1 MKKIFSVLLMLTLC
15 IVAIQCKKGED
26 DPLISLRSR
35 KARVTGDWSLTSG
48 TMTGGYR
55 TGNLSST
62 SSVIMTQNAYSGTYT
77 YVNGSWSQTNTQAG
91 IYKYS
96 ITFNKDGSF
105 TSTEIF
111 DTDIVIV
118 SGTWNFTDGIGDS
131 KKREQIVLFLKSSTG
146 ISGSTT
152 LSYTGN
158 KVYMTFNIKEL
169 RNKKMVLTRTETETS
184 GTDSN
189 DFKWEATLEQ

>member
-1 MKKIFSVLLMLTLC
+1 
-15 IVAIQCKKGED
+15 
-26 DPLISLRSR
+26 
-35 KARVTGDWSLTSG
+35 
-48 TMTGGYR
+48 
-55 TGNLSST
+55 
-62 SSVIMTQNAYSGTYT
+62 
-77 YVNGSWSQTNTQAG
+77 
-91 IYKYS
+91 
-96 ITFNKDGSF
+96 
-105 TSTEIF
+105 
-111 DTDIVIV
+111 IV

-169 RNKKMVLTRTETETS
+169 RNKKIVLTRTETETS

>member
-1 MKKIFSVLLMLTLC
+1 MKKIFALLLFAALC
-15 IVAIQCKKGED
+15 GIATQCKKGED

-48 TMTGGYR
+48 TMSSAYR
-55 TGNLSST
+55 SGNISST
-62 SSVIMTQNAYSGTYT
+62 SSVIMTQNAYSSTYT
-77 YVNGSWSQTNTQAG
+77 YVNGSFSNTGSQAG
-91 IYKYS
+91 IYKYT
-96 ITFNKDGSF
+96 ITFDKDGSF

-111 DTDIVIV
+111 DTDVVIV

-152 LSYTGN
+152 LSYSGN

-169 RNKKMVLTRTETETS
+169 RTKKMVITRADSETS
-184 GTDSN
+184 GTSSD